1 MLPNHQTITAMLTQK
16 DQTKAKSLSV
26 LCYPLT
32 LLPQQSG
39 CDFSW
44 MFIMFLWVL

>member
-1 MLPNHQTITAMLTQK
+1 MLPNHQTIAAMLTQK